1 MVSTRSLA
9 FNAAAENSAT
19 IRPPAHRE
27 NAVCDRED
35 LLEIGRHNQ
44 DRFAA
49 CRKIPNDVMDL
60 AFCADVDALSRF
72 VEKKHIGVC
81 RQPFR

>member
-1 MVSTRSLA
+1 MVSTRSLGFHRRGRKA
-9 FNAAAENSAT
+9 RDDST
-19 IRPPAHRE
+19 PAHRE

-44 DRFAA
+44 DRFA